1 MMKYTNVALKEK
13 IYEIYPEID
22 KRTIKLGVT
31 FSDERSAYLLKFK
44 KGKDELTTYLDRS
57 DADDCMNNIKCV
69 HLGIK
74 VDQFIKNFEA
84 RVAFGRKVA

>member
-1 MMKYTNVALKEK
+1 MKYTNVALKEK

-22 KRTIKLGVT
+22 SKTIKLSIT
-31 FSDERSAYLLKFK
+31 FSDERNAYLLKFK
-44 KGKDELTTYLDRS
+44 RGKEELTTYLDKS

-84 RVAFGRKVA
+84 RAAFGKKVA

>member
-1 MMKYTNVALKEK
+1 MKYTNVALKDK

-22 KRTIKLGVT
+22 RRTIKLNVT
-31 FSDERSAYLLKFK
+31 FSGDRNAYILKFK
-44 KGKDELTTYLDRS
+44 RGKDELTTYLDKS

-74 VDQFIKNFEA
+74 VDQFLRNFEA
-84 RVAFGRKVA
+84 KAVFGQKVA

>member
-1 MMKYTNVALKEK
+1 MKYTNVALKEK
-13 IYEIYPEID
+13 IYAIYPEID
-22 KRTIKLGVT
+22 SKTIKLSIT
-31 FSDERSAYLLKFK
+31 FSDERNAYLLKFK
-44 KGKDELTTYLDRS
+44 RGKEELTTYLDKS

-84 RVAFGRKVA
+84 RAAFGKKVA

>member
-1 MMKYTNVALKEK
+1 MKYTNVGLKEK

-22 KRTIKLGVT
+22 KRTIKLSVT
-31 FSDERSAYLLKFK
+31 FSEERNAYLLKFK
-44 KGKDELTTYLDRS
+44 RGKEELTTYLDKS

-69 HLGIK
+69 HLGIR

-84 RVAFGRKVA
+84 RAAFGKVA